1 MGIELQIDDFGTG
14 YSSLSKLQSL
24 DIDVIKID
32 QSFVYKLATDHQSK
46 ALCETIV
53 SIGSSLD
60 IAIVAEGVET
70 SEQLQLLKAMGCDE
84 IQGYL
89 VSRPLPPEE
98 IPALMTKKFF

>member
-1 MGIELQIDDFGTG
+1 MLFRS
-14 YSSLSKLQSL
+14 SSLSKLQSL

-53 SIGSSLD
+53 SIGRSLD

-98 IPALMTKKFF
+98 IPTLMTKKFF